1 MTNIE
6 TLLSDAERNVLDLL
20 LDGMRNVRIARELG
34 LSDKTVKNHIS
45 HILCKTQC
53 GSRLEL
59 TVRVYKER
67 EGELRRRL
75 RAA

>member
-1 MTNIE
+1 MTSTE
-6 TLLSDAERNVLDLL
+6 ALLSDAERDVLDLL
-20 LDGMRNVRIARELG
+20 LDGMRNVRIARKLG

-45 HILCKTQC
+45 HILTKTGC
-53 GSRLEL
+53 ASRLEL

-67 EGELRRRL
+67 ERELRRRL

>member
-6 TLLSDAERNVLDLL
+6 ALLSDAEREVLARL
-20 LDGMRNVRIARELG
+20 LDGMRNIRIARDLG

-45 HILCKTQC
+45 HILTKTRC
-53 GSRLEL
+53 ASRLEL
-59 TVRVYKER
+59 TVRVYKQRER
-67 EGELRRRL
+67 DLRRRL